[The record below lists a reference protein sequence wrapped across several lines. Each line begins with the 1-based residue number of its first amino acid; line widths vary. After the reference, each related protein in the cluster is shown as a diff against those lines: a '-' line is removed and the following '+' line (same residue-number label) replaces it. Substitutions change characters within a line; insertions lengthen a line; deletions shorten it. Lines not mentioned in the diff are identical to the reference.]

1 MATQKSDNVG
11 SAALLGSIV
20 ETFRVMFINSSVFFI
35 SLCLLIMLVRLFV
48 RLATGNYWGAMPEE
62 QIGLVAIGS
71 AILALSHLFLTLSY
85 TSEDMKDF
93 ATAPSYYWAVCW
105 SMAILSGVCGGLGV
119 GLLVLKGLIQAI

>member
-20 ETFRVMFINSSVFFI
+20 ETFKAMFINSSMFFI
-35 SLCLLIMLVRLFV
+35 SLGLLIMLMRLFV
-48 RLATGNYWGAMPEE
+48 RLTTGNYWSAMPEE

-71 AILALSHLFLTLSY
+71 VILGLSHLFLTLSY